1 MKKIA
6 AIVRAD
12 CGGLGS
18 LARSFSDRLGFYRT
32 VSLSRHPG
40 EHYPHWYPRNRVAAD
55 GLTVELLAWLCDG
68 ADVLLSFETWYG
80 DLAPRVAR
88 RMGVRTAL
96 VPMYECCP
104 LARAGL
110 EQTELA
116 ICPSRLDWYEMERTP
131 GLAAARRVFLPIP
144 FDVERIAFRRRRRAR
159 VFLHSMGHGGIGGRN
174 GTQRVIEAW
183 RHVKSNARLVVRH
196 QSPLPTDD
204 LPRDERI
211 TCLSGPAASGVENY
225 WDLWSEGDVL
235 LHPHRWDGLS
245 LPIQEALAAG
255 MPVMTTRYWPF
266 CDAGEADEV
275 APEHREGWLPP
286 SSRRMAIDV
295 TSTTR
300 QRICREITAH
310 ETTPQAIAAA
320 VDAWYDADI
329 SAASDE
335 SREYAE
341 HLSWRRLLPEY
352 RRLFDG
358 LCEAWAVGWGAAP
371 RAPDA

>member
-1 MKKIA
+1 MTNIS

-18 LARSFSDRLGFYRT
+18 LSRSFSDRLGFHRT
-32 VSLSRHPG
+32 VSLSRHQG
-40 EHYPHWYPRNRVAAD
+40 EHCPHWYPRNRIAAD

-68 ADVLLSFETWYG
+68 ADVLLTFETWYG

-96 VPMYECCP
+96 APMYECCP
-104 LARAGL
+104 LAGSGL
-110 EQTELA
+110 EETELA
-116 ICPSRLDWYEMERTP
+116 ICPSLLDLREMSRTP
-131 GLAAARRVFLPIP
+131 GLAAARRVFLPVP

-159 VFLHSMGHGGIGGRN
+159 VFLHSMGHGGIAGRN
-174 GTQRVIEAW
+174 ATGRVIEAW
-183 RHVKSNARLVVRH
+183 RYVKSPARLVVRH
-196 QSPLPTDD
+196 QSPPPVRQ
-204 LPRDERI
+204 PRDERI
-211 TCLSGPAASGVENY
+211 AFLSGAAGGVENY

-266 CDAGEADEV
+266 CDADGDLQ
-275 APEHREGWLPP
+275 GWLPQ
-286 SSRRMAIDV
+286 SSQQMSIAV

-300 QRICREITAH
+300 QRICRAIDAQ

-329 SAASDE
+329 SSASDDA
-335 SREYAE
+335 RAYAQR
-341 HLSWRRLLPEY
+341 HSWRRLLPEY
-352 RRLFDG
+352 RRVFAE
-358 LCEAWAVGWGAAP
+358 LCKA
-371 RAPDA
+371 

>member
-1 MKKIA
+1 MTNIA

-18 LARSFSDRLGFYRT
+18 LSRSFSDRLGFHRT

-40 EHYPHWYPRNRVAAD
+40 EHCPHWYPRNRVAAD
-55 GLTVELLAWLCDG
+55 GLTGDLLAWLCEG

-80 DLAPRVAR
+80 DVAPRVAR
-88 RMGVRTAL
+88 QLGVRTAL
-96 VPMYECCP
+96 MPMYECCP
-104 LARAGL
+104 LSGSGL

-116 ICPSRLDWYEMERTP
+116 ICPSRLDLEEMERTP
-131 GLAAARRVFLPIP
+131 GLAAARRVFLPVP
-144 FDVERIAFRRRRRAR
+144 CDVERIAFRRRRRAR

-174 GTQRVIEAW
+174 GTGRVIAAW
-183 RHVKSNARLVVRH
+183 RYVKSPARLVVRH
-196 QSPLPTDD
+196 QSPPPVR

-211 TCLSGPAASGVENY
+211 SYLSGAAGGVENY

-266 CDAGEADEV
+266 CDAESGRADG
-275 APEHREGWLPP
+275 EHRTGWLPN
-286 SSRRMAIDV
+286 SSQRMSIAV

-300 QRICREITAH
+300 QRICREIDAH

-329 SAASDE
+329 SSASDDA
-335 SREYAE
+335 RECAQR
-341 HLSWRRLLPEY
+341 HSWRRLLPEY
-352 RRLFDG
+352 LRLFDE
-358 LCEAWAVGWGAAP
+358 LCET
-371 RAPDA
+371 RS